1 MKKKLYSM
9 VFLLALA
16 FSARAAETQWCLVV
30 ENAVGVKTA
39 IGMSQKP
46 IITTNSSGYELS
58 YGAFTANFAWNEL
71 KTMTIEN
78 REPSVTGIKEVSVQP
93 FKLSPNEI
101 AMSNMEPGTKV
112 QVFSISGRQEMAV
125 SVQADGSVTLSTAGL
140 PAGIYIV
147 KSNKSSFKI
156 TKK

>member
-1 MKKKLYSM
+1 
-9 VFLLALA
+9 
-16 FSARAAETQWCLVV
+16 
-30 ENAVGVKTA
+30 
-39 IGMSQKP
+39 
-46 IITTNSSGYELS
+46 
-58 YGAFTANFAWNEL
+58 
-71 KTMTIEN
+71 
-78 REPSVTGIKEVSVQP
+78 
-93 FKLSPNEI
+93 
-101 AMSNMEPGTKV
+101 MEPGTKV